1 MNNILLDNGDVV
13 RRLINGRIGKII
25 AVLEP
30 NNYDHYGLEYNVIWS
45 DDDWET
51 MQPEEIELDKQYYRD
66 LKLNDI
72 GI

>member
-1 MNNILLDNGDVV
+1 MLDNGDVIC
-13 RRLINGRIGKII
+13 RIIDGRIGKII

-30 NNYDHYGLEYNVIWS
+30 NDYDHYGLEYNVRWI
-45 DDDWET
+45 DYGNWET